1 MDLQCYHAGGGR
13 YQAGCKAYEWNED
26 RRLYRNGTRTRTLTT
41 RYGKLVL
48 EKSQFREEGFHTV
61 VFEAYSRVEKAVLSL
76 VGESYLQGVSTRK
89 IEEVLKTLGIEG
101 FSAASVS
108 KINRELDDGVK
119 EFLGK

>member
-1 MDLQCYHAGGGR
+1 M
-13 YQAGCKAYEWNED
+13 
-26 RRLYRNGTRTRTLTT
+26 
-41 RYGKLVL
+41 